1 LNIDLSQ
8 LKFGPDGLIPTI
20 VQDHI
25 NGDVLMVAYMNRR
38 ALEKTLETG
47 RTHFFSRSRQKMWQ
61 KGESSGHV
69 QEVKE
74 IFFDC
79 DADALLVKAD
89 QKVAA
94 CHTGHRSCFYRTLGE
109 PEEERGKVLFDADSV
124 YHGADAMEI
133 LDRLYGVIMERKS
146 NPGEN
151 SYTSTLLAGGA
162 ETIGKKL
169 AEESLELTL
178 AAKDGDKENAVR
190 EAADLIYHTWVMLG
204 HVDVKPDEVLEE
216 LNRRFGKSGFQEK
229 AERKNEGR

>member
-1 LNIDLSQ
+1 LNTDLSH

-25 NGDVLMVAYMNRR
+25 NGEVLMVAYMNSES
-38 ALEKTLETG
+38 LEKTLQTG
-47 RTHFFSRSRQKMWQ
+47 LTHFFSRSRQKIWQ

-74 IFFDC
+74 ILFDC

-109 PEEERGKVLFDADSV
+109 PEKERGEVLFDANSV
-124 YHGADAMEI
+124 YDREGAREI
-133 LDRLYGVIMERKS
+133 LDRLYGVILERKN
-146 NPGEN
+146 NPRES

-162 ETIGKKL
+162 EAIGKKL

-178 AAKDGDKENAVR
+178 VAKEGDKENTVR
-190 EAADLIYHTWVMLG
+190 EAADLIYHAWVILG
-204 HVDVKPDEVLEE
+204 YVDVKPDEVLKE
-216 LNRRFGKSGFQEK
+216 LNRRFGKSGLEEK
-229 AERKNEGR
+229 AERK

>member
-1 LNIDLSQ
+1 LKTDLSH
-8 LKFGPDGLIPTI
+8 LKFGPDGLIPAI

-25 NGDVLMVAYMNRR
+25 NRDVLMVAYMNSE

-47 RTHFFSRSRQKMWQ
+47 LAHFFSRSRQKIWQ

-74 IFFDC
+74 ILFDC

-94 CHTGHRSCFYRTLGE
+94 CHTGHRSCFYRTLGG
-109 PEEERGKVLFDADSV
+109 PEEERGEVLFDADSV
-124 YHGADAMEI
+124 YDGVGAREI
-133 LDRLYGVIMERKS
+133 LDRLYSVIVERKS
-146 NPGEN
+146 NPRES

-162 ETIGKKL
+162 EAIGKKL

-178 AAKDGDKENAVR
+178 AAQDGDKGHTVR
-190 EAADLIYHTWVMLG
+190 EAADLIYHIWVILG
-204 HVDVKPDEVLEE
+204 LVDAKPDEVLEE

-229 AERKNEGR
+229 AERKT